1 MEIWK
6 AIRMSCVVAI
16 LCACSAQSVTPII
29 SSRSELPTSVRTIT
43 PEQKANSPIFVTP
56 TIYNS
61 VSSDRTSALANTS
74 PISTSSTNQPIYQQI
89 TATFIPDSW
98 KFLPIIP
105 TPSKRV
111 LEIYLHGLEL
121 GNNPKAFSKIGDCGS
136 TPTWFLGD
144 FDRGTRYY
152 NLGNYQYLNK
162 VISYYA
168 GSFNRTSLA
177 AQSGFNVS
185 SVLTP
190 LWADRSQCTANE
202 TPLACEYRIHKP
214 ILAFIT
220 LGANDVYHLD
230 SFEPQMRRIIQYS
243 IDHGV
248 IPILSTKPDNIE
260 KDNRINITISK
271 LANEYQVPLWNFWLA
286 VQPLP
291 NHGLQEDG
299 VHLTWS
305 ANQFEN
311 PDSFNWG
318 WPVRNLTALHV
329 LDSIFVYISEHY
341 PSP

>member
-1 MEIWK
+1 
-6 AIRMSCVVAI
+6 
-16 LCACSAQSVTPII
+16 
-29 SSRSELPTSVRTIT
+29 
-43 PEQKANSPIFVTP
+43 
-56 TIYNS
+56 
-61 VSSDRTSALANTS
+61 
-74 PISTSSTNQPIYQQI
+74 
-89 TATFIPDSW
+89 
-98 KFLPIIP
+98 
-105 TPSKRV
+105 
-111 LEIYLHGLEL
+111 LEL

-144 FDRGTRYY
+144 FDRGTRFY
-152 NLGNYQYLNK
+152 NLGYYQYLDR
-162 VISYYA
+162 VIAYYA

-220 LGANDVYHLD
+220 LGANDVYHLE
-230 SFEPQMRRIIQYS
+230 SFEPQMRQIIEYS
-243 IDHGV
+243 MDHGV
-248 IPILSTKPDNIE
+248 IPVLSTKPDNIE
-260 KDNRINITISK
+260 KDNRINITIAK
-271 LANEYQVPLWNFWLA
+271 LAYEYQVPLWNFWLA

-299 VHLTWS
+299 VHLTWR

-311 PDSFNWG
+311 PDIFNWG

-329 LDSIFVYISEHY
+329 LDSIFVYLSEQSQ
-341 PSP
+341 SP